1 MPAHAPD
8 ADATGVPQDVD
19 GSACVASYQSRSSRN
34 VAIASEPPP
43 RTWHEKHRAREATT
57 GILGHP
63 GYGELRVRMAAPDAG
78 EVALNVQAR
87 DLGTSRT
94 RVDEEA
100 IVQPD
105 PAMVKLVASFVRDVD
120 ADWLTVSMLRSPGSR
135 NANGPMP

>member
-1 MPAHAPD
+1 
-8 ADATGVPQDVD
+8 
-19 GSACVASYQSRSSRN
+19 
-34 VAIASEPPP
+34 
-43 RTWHEKHRAREATT
+43 
-57 GILGHP
+57 
-63 GYGELRVRMAAPDAG
+63 MAAPDAG

-105 PAMVKLVASFVRDVD
+105 PAMVKLVASFVCDVD

-135 NANGPMP
+135 NANGPVP